1 MIGGPGIDVPFQGEC
16 DAPAPV
22 LVDDCDPLDFGDRT
36 PDKLRALI
44 RSGRR
49 GEIPEERLGCL
60 YSWRDEGGAYEAVL
74 GERPYKKRP
83 QRAVILDRPLWEF
96 YIGKMRDLFDNQTLG
111 PLYLHLIDHWSDPDD
126 SDTVEMINGLDAG
139 TPALIDSILQDP
151 DYPPSARYRQ

>member
-1 MIGGPGIDVPFQGEC
+1 MRPSLEN
-16 DAPAPV
+16 A
-22 LVDDCDPLDFGDRT
+22 
-36 PDKLRALI
+36 
-44 RSGRR
+44 
-49 GEIPEERLGCL
+49 
-60 YSWRDEGGAYEAVL
+60 
-74 GERPYKKRP
+74 PYKKRP

-139 TPALIDSILQDP
+139 TPALIDSILHDP

>member
-1 MIGGPGIDVPFQGEC
+1 MYLFQGEC

-83 QRAVILDRPLWEF
+83 QRAVILDRPLW
-96 YIGKMRDLFDNQTLG
+96 G
-111 PLYLHLIDHWSDPDD
+111 
-126 SDTVEMINGLDAG
+126 
-139 TPALIDSILQDP
+139 IL
-151 DYPPSARYRQ
+151 YRQDEGSVRQSDAWPLFISTLLTTGLILTIPTPSK

>member
-1 MIGGPGIDVPFQGEC
+1 MYLFR
-16 DAPAPV
+16 ASAT
-22 LVDDCDPLDFGDRT
+22 PLRLYSSTTAIPSDFGDRT

-139 TPALIDSILQDP
+139 TPALIDSILHDP